1 MHSGPTAREK
11 QLMKRISELL
21 SREEIMMKQRS
32 RMDWLKEGDRNTA
45 FFHARARERAQI
57 NRITAL
63 RREDGTVVTKQEDLE
78 TEAMEFYSR
87 LFTRQEML
95 DPGPILDCVP
105 AKVTAP
111 MNDDLMRPFTGE
123 EVRTAV
129 FMMGASKAPGPDGL
143 SAGFYQHHWETLG
156 SGVTTAVL
164 DFLNG
169 GVMPDVINRTTM
181 VLIPK
186 IRLPQEM
193 KHFRPISLC
202 NVIYKIC
209 SKVLAN
215 RLRG

>member
-1 MHSGPTAREK
+1 
-11 QLMKRISELL
+11 
-21 SREEIMMKQRS
+21 
-32 RMDWLKEGDRNTA
+32 
-45 FFHARARERAQI
+45 
-57 NRITAL
+57 
-63 RREDGTVVTKQEDLE
+63 
-78 TEAMEFYSR
+78 
-87 LFTRQEML
+87 ML